1 MIKTRLIKV
10 KSIGNEEIVMAMT
23 MTKIIMTTVIMEII
37 MIIMMIT
44 RIKISNKIKK
54 NKNVKI
60 E

>member
-23 MTKIIMTTVIMEII
+23 MTKIIMTIVIMKII

>member
-1 MIKTRLIKV
+1 
-10 KSIGNEEIVMAMT
+10 MAMT

>member
-44 RIKISNKIKK
+44 RIKISNKIKT
-54 NKNVKI
+54 
-60 E
+60 